1 MASFKITDLT
11 ELTGGSV
18 ADTYVLEIVDL
29 DADQSKKVTIAS
41 LKTVFSASEGS
52 TYTGGTS
59 NGIMFNDG
67 DTFATS
73 LNFVFDGETLT
84 HTLTNGQT
92 EDAFQINSFGNTGG
106 DLARIMSNGN
116 IVLNGDTAT
125 DSTVIDITSPSSDF
139 VIRHGVKVTSTG
151 NSNSAYYAFY
161 ANVTGTTPYSF
172 YAASGR
178 AFINGTLDLNYN
190 SLLNVGNTKFIGV
203 PSTQY
208 GNLLVS
214 DESDFSAGSGGQL
227 VFGGNPVGQTGYR
240 AAYGI
245 IKGVKENST
254 YNNNLGGLA
263 FYTNNQ
269 ASGYLPLLS
278 TLTERMRINSD
289 GNVGIGATSPSAKL
303 HTSLSTDIV
312 GNRLDLSNGQTADAF
327 QINSFGNTG
336 GDVFRVEKGGLIH
349 ASGTNTQQS
358 TTYTL
363 TNVVTN
369 GTKTITYD
377 SNSNVKVGDVI
388 TGTNIAT
395 AAHIISVESDTEA
408 RMNVIATGSGTNS
421 ATIIPMFAGV
431 YSNVTLSKNAG
442 ISSYYSA
449 GLFVSPKNSDSGSS
463 IKSAGAYIDN
473 PSSSA
478 TTTGMYLSS
487 KSDTILTFNRTSP
500 STEKHQWYM
509 TIGDGGGTAN
519 SRGDF
524 YIGAGEFF
532 PKDNSHS
539 LRIDDFGLAIGGI
552 GYLSSDTANQ
562 AFTIWGGIS
571 SGGNVLNVRWRAAN
585 DINNTSGNVN
595 LIAIDST
602 LNGQK
607 FKPTSGTGTVNYINL
622 SPEINQTGGAS
633 GISRAIYINPLLTSA
648 ADFRAIEVTG
658 GNVVLALPT
667 SSAGLPSGAL
677 WNDSGTVKIV

>member
-1 MASFKITDLT
+1 
-11 ELTGGSV
+11 
-18 ADTYVLEIVDL
+18 
-29 DADQSKKVTIAS
+29 
-41 LKTVFSASEGS
+41 
-52 TYTGGTS
+52 
-59 NGIMFNDG
+59 
-67 DTFATS
+67 
-73 LNFVFDGETLT
+73 
-84 HTLTNGQT
+84 
-92 EDAFQINSFGNTGG
+92 
-106 DLARIMSNGN
+106 
-116 IVLNGDTAT
+116 
-125 DSTVIDITSPSSDF
+125 
-139 VIRHGVKVTSTG
+139 
-151 NSNSAYYAFY
+151 
-161 ANVTGTTPYSF
+161 
-172 YAASGR
+172 
-178 AFINGTLDLNYN
+178 
-190 SLLNVGNTKFIGV
+190 
-203 PSTQY
+203 
-208 GNLLVS
+208 
-214 DESDFSAGSGGQL
+214 
-227 VFGGNPVGQTGYR
+227 
-240 AAYGI
+240 
-245 IKGVKENST
+245 
-254 YNNNLGGLA
+254 
-263 FYTNNQ
+263 
-269 ASGYLPLLS
+269 
-278 TLTERMRINSD
+278 
-289 GNVGIGATSPSAKL
+289 
-303 HTSLSTDIV
+303 
-312 GNRLDLSNGQTADAF
+312 
-327 QINSFGNTG
+327 
-336 GDVFRVEKGGLIH
+336 
-349 ASGTNTQQS
+349 
-358 TTYTL
+358 
-363 TNVVTN
+363 
-369 GTKTITYD
+369 
-377 SNSNVKVGDVI
+377 
-388 TGTNIAT
+388 
-395 AAHIISVESDTEA
+395 
-408 RMNVIATGSGTNS
+408 
-421 ATIIPMFAGV
+421 MFAGV

-500 STEKHQWYM
+500 ATEKHQWYM
-509 TIGDGGGTAN
+509 TIGDSGGTAN

>member
-18 ADTYVLEIVDL
+18 ADTDVLEIVDL

-84 HTLTNGQT
+84 HTLT
-92 EDAFQINSFGNTGG
+92 
-106 DLARIMSNGN
+106 
-116 IVLNGDTAT
+116 
-125 DSTVIDITSPSSDF
+125 
-139 VIRHGVKVTSTG
+139 
-151 NSNSAYYAFY
+151 
-161 ANVTGTTPYSF
+161 
-172 YAASGR
+172 
-178 AFINGTLDLNYN
+178 
-190 SLLNVGNTKFIGV
+190 
-203 PSTQY
+203 
-208 GNLLVS
+208 
-214 DESDFSAGSGGQL
+214 
-227 VFGGNPVGQTGYR
+227 
-240 AAYGI
+240 
-245 IKGVKENST
+245 
-254 YNNNLGGLA
+254 
-263 FYTNNQ
+263 
-269 ASGYLPLLS
+269 
-278 TLTERMRINSD
+278 
-289 GNVGIGATSPSAKL
+289 
-303 HTSLSTDIV
+303 
-312 GNRLDLSNGQTADAF
+312 NGQTADAF

-500 STEKHQWYM
+500 ATEKHQWYM
-509 TIGDGGGTAN
+509 TIGDGAGTAN